1 MRTIFPS
8 KLCGSVKAPPS
19 KSCSHRAL
27 ICAALSDKPVRIRGL
42 SKCDDV
48 MLTLRCLESLGAG
61 YENEVVT
68 PIDKSKLPS
77 CPTLYCSESGST
89 LRFLLPVVA
98 ALGCGADF
106 VLGHRLSE
114 RPIAP
119 LCDELCRNGVG
130 IDRHDN
136 TISLRSKLRSGD
148 YTISGNVSSQF
159 ISGLLFALPLIGGG
173 SVNITQDTVSA
184 DYIEITKDFLLRSNI
199 YVNQIGN
206 RISVSGDYSFEDEHA
221 IEGDWSAAAY
231 WLCAAALGGEIC
243 VTGLDIESKQGD
255 RAIVELLRNFGAAV
269 SIGDGIS
276 VSPSKLKACET
287 DAHGIPDLVP
297 ATALLSA
304 AAEGE
309 SRIINAAALRL
320 KESDRLNAI
329 NVMLTSMGI
338 KTRLS
343 QDAITI
349 VGGKLLGADLDS
361 FSDHRIA
368 MAGIIAAANALSP
381 STIDDTS
388 CISKSYPD
396 FSADF
401 ISLGGKL
408 L

>member
-1 MRTIFPS
+1 MQTILPS
-8 KLCGSVKAPPS
+8 MLCGSVKAPPS

-27 ICAALSDKPVRIRGL
+27 ICAALSDRPVRIRGL

-48 MLTLRCLESLGAG
+48 MLTLRCLEALGAG
-61 YENEVVT
+61 YENEVLT
-68 PIDKSKLPS
+68 PIDKSRLPS
-77 CPTLYCSESGST
+77 CPTLYCGESGST

-106 VLGHRLSE
+106 VLGVRLNE
-114 RPIAP
+114 RPISP
-119 LCDELCRNGVG
+119 LCDELCRHGVS
-130 IDRHDN
+130 IKRHEN
-136 TISLRSKLRSGD
+136 NISLRGKLRSGD

-173 SVNITQDTVSA
+173 TVNIIQGTVSA
-184 DYIEITKDFLLRSNI
+184 DYIEITKDFLLRSTI

-206 RISVSGDYSFEDEHA
+206 CISVSGDYSFEDEHT

-231 WLCAAALGGEIC
+231 WLCAAALGGEIF
-243 VTGLDIESKQGD
+243 VTGLDIKSKQGD
-255 RAIVELLRNFGAAV
+255 RAIIGLLRNFGAEV

-276 VSPSKLKACET
+276 VSASKLKACEI
-287 DAHGIPDLVP
+287 DAYGIPDLIP
-297 ATALLSA
+297 ATALLCA
-304 AAEGE
+304 AADGE
-309 SRIINAAALRL
+309 SRIYNAAALRR
-320 KESDRLNAI
+320 KESDRLNATNI
-329 NVMLTSMGI
+329 MLTSMRI
-338 KTRLS
+338 QTVLT
-343 QDAITI
+343 QDTITI
-349 VGGKLLGADLDS
+349 VGGRLCGADLHS

-381 STIDDTS
+381 STIDDTD